1 MYWLVVAVVAVV
13 ALVAVV
19 VAVVAR
25 LGLRRDRCVD
35 QASSCVPHG
44 NLLRREDCRFERPHG

>member
-1 MYWLVVAVVAVV
+1 VVAVVAVV

-19 VAVVAR
+19 GAVVAR

-35 QASSCVPHG
+35 QVLSRVPHG
-44 NLLRREDCRFERPHG
+44 NLLRWEDYRFERLHG